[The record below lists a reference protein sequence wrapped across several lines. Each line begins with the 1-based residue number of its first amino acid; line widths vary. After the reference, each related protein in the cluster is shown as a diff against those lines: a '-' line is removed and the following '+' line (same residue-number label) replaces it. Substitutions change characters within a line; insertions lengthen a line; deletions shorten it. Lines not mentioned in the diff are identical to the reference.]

1 MDRTAPNVAI
11 FLLAARPAGAR
22 RRGPLRFPA
31 SAAGSA
37 RTRRHPA
44 QTAVRDCRAEGL
56 ANAHTS

>member
-37 RTRRHPA
+37 RT
-44 QTAVRDCRAEGL
+44 AVRDCRAEGL